1 MILVVDERLGFDVEL
16 DGFVY
21 DNLKSISKD
30 FDVPIELLKRQIKK
44 GDSPK
49 VTALRIARVVGLD

>member
-1 MILVVDERLGFDVEL
+1 MVVDERLGFDVEL

-30 FDVPIELLKRQIKK
+30 FNVPIELLKRQVKK

-49 VTALRIARVVGLD
+49 VTALRIARVIGLD